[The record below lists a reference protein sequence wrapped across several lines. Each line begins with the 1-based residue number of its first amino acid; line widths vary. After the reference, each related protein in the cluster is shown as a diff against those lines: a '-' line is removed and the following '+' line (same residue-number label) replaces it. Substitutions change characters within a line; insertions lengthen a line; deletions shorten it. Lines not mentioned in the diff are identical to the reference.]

1 MHNIT
6 LMDAQQLVQLL
17 TSQLPQ
23 RVVAEPNALQDSIDI
38 QLLLEPT
45 FAFFQDIQSFEALE
59 RSKLF
64 EADEQVKEFASNWIK
79 EELKVC
85 E

>member
-6 LMDAQQLVQLL
+6 LMDAQQLFQLL

-23 RVVAEPNALQDSIDI
+23 RVVAEPKALQDSVDI

-45 FAFFQDIQSFEALE
+45 FAFLQYIQSFEALE

-64 EADEQVKEFASNWIK
+64 EADEQVKEFASKWIK